1 MCGRF
6 TQKSE
11 RSVIIREFYIQD
23 FVSEVYISY
32 NVAPSEQAG
41 VVLRDPESGKGG
53 NLYARFRWGLVPFW
67 ADDSAIG
74 NRMINAR
81 AESVSG
87 KASFKNAFKHRRC
100 LVPVDGFFEWKKRG
114 GQKQPHY
121 VHHTSGRPMGLAG
134 LWEAWDGSR
143 NPPRPAV
150 RERPPGSGNLLYTF
164 TVITVEANS
173 KIRELH
179 DRMPVIVPPDR
190 RDDWLRCAPEDSKR
204 LEGLLVPAP
213 PGEIDFYRVSRAMN
227 SPQNKSP
234 HCIEPEG

>member
-11 RSVIIREFYIQD
+11 RSVISREFYIQD

-32 NVAPSEQAG
+32 NVASTEHAG
-41 VVLRDPESGKGG
+41 VVLREPGEGEGG
-53 NLYARFRWGLVPFW
+53 TLYARFRWGLVPFW
-67 ADDSAIG
+67 ADDPAIG

-100 LVPVDGFFEWKKRG
+100 LVPVDGFFEWKKQG
-114 GQKQPHY
+114 GQKHPYY
-121 VHHTSGRPMGLAG
+121 VYHSSGKPVSLAG

-143 NPPRPAV
+143 KPPRLSV
-150 RERPPGSGNLLYTF
+150 RERPPGSRNLLYTF
-164 TVITVEANS
+164 TIITVEANS
-173 KIRELH
+173 TIRELH

-190 RDDWLRCAPEDSKR
+190 RDDWLGSAPDDFKR

-213 PGEIDFYRVSRAMN
+213 PGEIEFHRVSREMN

-234 HCIEPEG
+234 QCIEPV